1 MLQYPP
7 DPSTIRILTLAQLC
21 PLGSWQLALAHD
33 RPHSLLIWMTR
44 GQGVAMFDGRRHGLG
59 AHNALFVPAR
69 QLVSLD
75 VGRQGYGQAIL
86 LPLGIEMTMPEGPR
100 HIRARDVSAQTELTA
115 IFEAMSREQ
124 NAERPLWHSSMDSYG
139 QLAMIWLRRQLAE
152 NAPHIGPETASARLM
167 RAYSQ
172 RLVMEHTSG
181 ETMAD
186 HANALGVTPTHL
198 TRVCRAETGR
208 TAAALLNERILHS
221 ARSLLNNT
229 DAAIREI
236 AEYLGFSSA
245 AYFTRFIQQHTGNTP
260 SGLRDN
266 KKRVA

>member
-21 PLGSWQLALAHD
+21 PLGSWQLSLAHD

-69 QLVSLD
+69 QLISLD

-115 IFEAMSREQ
+115 LFEAMSREQ

-152 NAPHIGPETASARLM
+152 SAPHAGPETAEAAGWASESNCGGAEAAGWSAP
-167 RAYSQ
+167 
-172 RLVMEHTSG
+172 
-181 ETMAD
+181 
-186 HANALGVTPTHL
+186 GVNIASRDLQSKVPN
-198 TRVCRAETGR
+198 VVSEG
-208 TAAALLNERILHS
+208 IPLH
-221 ARSLLNNT
+221 
-229 DAAIREI
+229 
-236 AEYLGFSSA
+236 
-245 AYFTRFIQQHTGNTP
+245 
-260 SGLRDN
+260 
-266 KKRVA
+266 